1 MADVKKILI
10 VEDEIPLLDSYAELV
25 ETAGYIPLKASDG
38 YQALDTLSNNF
49 DQIDLVLLDLMM
61 PGVDGLEVLKTI
73 RNNED
78 KYGKM
83 PIVVLTNMTSESV
96 VKEAFD
102 LGAIS
107 YLVKT
112 DLDYDGLVKE
122 LSKFFG
128 QNVNLL
134 TALKWE
140 KYCIIKE

>member
-10 VEDEIPLLDSYAELV
+10 VEDEIPLLDSYAELI
-25 ETAGYIPLKASDG
+25 ETAGYVPLKASDG

-83 PIVVLTNMTSESV
+83 LIVVLTNMTSESV
-96 VKEAFD
+96 VKEAFN
-102 LGAIS
+102 LGATS
-107 YLVKT
+107 YLVKI
-112 DLDYDGLVKE
+112 DLDYEGLVKE
-122 LSKFFG
+122 LKKFFD
-128 QNVNLL
+128 
-134 TALKWE
+134 
-140 KYCIIKE
+140 